1 MADRGA
7 IGLLVAASSFS
18 EKAYLCTALII
29 IRFTR
34 LLIIRLFGL
43 FRARCFSII
52 GTVSAGRVDAGGQ
65 EFQQ

>member
-1 MADRGA
+1 MTDRCA

-18 EKAYLCTALII
+18 EKAYLGTALII

-34 LLIIRLFGL
+34 LVIIRLFGL
-43 FRARCFSII
+43 FRARCLGI
-52 GTVSAGRVDAGGQ
+52 GTVSAGRVDAGGE